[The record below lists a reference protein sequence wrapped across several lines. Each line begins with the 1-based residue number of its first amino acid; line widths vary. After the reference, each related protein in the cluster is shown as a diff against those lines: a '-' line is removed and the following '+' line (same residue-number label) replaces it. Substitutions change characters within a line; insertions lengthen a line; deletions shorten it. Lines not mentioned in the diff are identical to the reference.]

1 MTNQLDLLTV
11 VRNMLAD
18 VREKTVQLADAQLAL
33 ETSRARLID
42 SQKDLGNHI
51 KTLNELSTEINSE
64 LSSISLAEDVEAAV
78 ADSLK
83 TTEASVDETLAEVA
97 EPAKTAASDES
108 PVSEVEL
115 TITGSKGGP
124 GRKLTEKLALV
135 PEEEIE
141 PAVDDEDSESAV
153 EPEPKAETPK
163 VSSASKK
170 AAAPEKKVNAPV
182 VGLWDDDDDEVF

>member
-64 LSSISLAEDVEAAV
+64 LSSINLAEDVEAAV

-83 TTEASVDETLAEVA
+83 TTEASVDETLEEVA

-115 TITGSKGGP
+115 TTTGSKGGQ
-124 GRKLTEKLALV
+124 GRKLTEKLA
-135 PEEEIE
+135 
-141 PAVDDEDSESAV
+141 PALEDEDSESTV
-153 EPEPKAETPK
+153 EPEPKTETPK
-163 VSSASKK
+163 ASAASKK
-170 AAAPEKKVNAPV
+170 VAAPEKKVTAPV